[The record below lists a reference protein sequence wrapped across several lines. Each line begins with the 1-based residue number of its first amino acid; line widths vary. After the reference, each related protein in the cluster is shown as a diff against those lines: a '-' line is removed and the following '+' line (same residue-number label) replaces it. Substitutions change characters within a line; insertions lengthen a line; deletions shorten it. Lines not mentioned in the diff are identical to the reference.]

1 MIAVAAAL
9 IVAVAVSWA
18 AQQIV
23 AELKA
28 ARADAVRTRA
38 MALLQLLA
46 PGVAASAAD
55 PRALLVWQPLA
66 SSARQLYPTEF
77 AELDRAAGRTFPF
90 SKEQLQAAH
99 SEWTADWLAWELTH
113 DTEYKLKAAE
123 IEHELGS
130 TTLASA
136 PPMTRA
142 RLDAVE
148 REKLDRYQ
156 RRYQE
161 YVRVAKALQALS
173 ERERS

>member
-9 IVAVAVSWA
+9 IVAVAVYWA

-23 AELKA
+23 AEMKA
-28 ARADAVRTRA
+28 ARDEAARTRT
-38 MALLQLLA
+38 MALLQLFA
-46 PGVAASAAD
+46 PGVAASASD

-66 SSARQLYPTEF
+66 ASARRMYPSEF
-77 AELDRAAGRTFPF
+77 AELDRTAGKTFPF
-90 SKEQLQAAH
+90 SKDQLQTAH
-99 SEWTADWLAWELTH
+99 AEWTADWLAWELAH

-123 IEHELGS
+123 LEHELGS

-136 PPMTRA
+136 PPMVRA

-148 REKLDRYQ
+148 REKLDTYQ

-161 YVRVAKALQALS
+161 YVRVAKALQALIA
-173 ERERS
+173 